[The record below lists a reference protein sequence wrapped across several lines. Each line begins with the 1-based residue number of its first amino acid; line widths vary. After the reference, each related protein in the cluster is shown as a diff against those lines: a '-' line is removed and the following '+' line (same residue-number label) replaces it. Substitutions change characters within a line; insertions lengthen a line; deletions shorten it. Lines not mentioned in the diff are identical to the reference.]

1 LKLQATLQ
9 CACAGMNQGG
19 RESQKKNA
27 DLADGESAGSFTDNS
42 KTSEKREMFSQL

>member
-1 LKLQATLQ
+1 
-9 CACAGMNQGG
+9 MNQGG

-27 DLADGESAGSFTDNS
+27 DLADGSFTDNS